1 LNDSKEIE
9 AEFIKFIAKY
19 GRSYASKDQMSQR
32 FEVFKQNYEVIE
44 AHNRLGDAV
53 PFTMG
58 VNQFTDMTD
67 EEFEKEIISNGI

>member
-1 LNDSKEIE
+1 
-9 AEFIKFIAKY
+9 
-19 GRSYASKDQMSQR
+19 MSQR

-44 AHNRLGDAV
+44 AHNRLGYAV